1 MKPER
6 KFWHEIK
13 TFVTKNNCKLSFT
26 RLENSAAWG
35 TPDILGYN
43 SSGNFFTIELK
54 VTRGNTIR
62 FSPHQF
68 SFHCNHPENTFILV
82 KHLVSRDIKLYEGKD
97 ILELAACGLSLDA
110 CCSGLE
116 ACRLRFASLGA

>member
-13 TFVTKNNCKLSFT
+13 TFITKNNCKLSFT

-35 TPDILGYN
+35 TPDLLGYN
-43 SSGNFFTIELK
+43 SSGNFFTLELK
-54 VTRGNTIR
+54 VTRGNKVR

-68 SFHCNHPENTFILV
+68 SFHLSHPENTFIIV
-82 KHLVSRDIKLYEGKD
+82 KALSLNQVKLYEGKVIKD
-97 ILELAACGLSLDA
+97 LDACGLKLEPCSLGLDA
-110 CCSGLE
+110 CIS
-116 ACRLRFASLGA
+116 RLVAL

>member
-1 MKPER
+1 LKPES
-6 KFWHEIK
+6 KFYAEVKKYFKEFSLI
-13 TFVTKNNCKLSFT
+13 
-26 RLENSAAWG
+26 RLENLSLAG
-35 TPDILGYN
+35 TPDLLVYN
-43 SSGNFFTIELK
+43 NSRHFFTIELK
-54 VTRGNTIR
+54 VVKGNKIR
-62 FSPHQF
+62 FSPHQIA
-68 SFHCNHPENTFILV
+68 FHVRHPENTFILV

>member
-68 SFHCNHPENTFILV
+68 SFHCNHPKNTFIMV
-82 KHLVSRDIKLYEGKD
+82 KALSLNQVKLYEGKD
-97 ILELAACGLSLDA
+97 IKELDACGLKLEPHSL
-110 CCSGLE
+110 GLE
-116 ACRLRFASLGA
+116 SCFQMLESL

>member
-1 MKPER
+1 MKPET

-43 SSGNFFTIELK
+43 RSGHFFTIELK
-54 VTRGNTIR
+54 ATRGNKVR
-62 FSPHQF
+62 LSPHQI
-68 SFHCNHPENTFILV
+68 SFHIRHPDNTFIMVKDLSLNLV
-82 KHLVSRDIKLYEGKD
+82 KLYEGKVIKD
-97 ILELAACGLSLDA
+97 LDACGLKLDPH
-110 CCSGLE
+110 CLGLE
-116 ACRLRFASLGA
+116 PCLQLLETL

>member
-13 TFVTKNNCKLSFT
+13 TFATKNNCKLSFT

-43 SSGNFFTIELK
+43 RSGHFFTIELK
-54 VTRGNTIR
+54 ATRGNKVR
-62 FSPHQF
+62 LSPHQI
-68 SFHCNHPENTFILV
+68 SFHIRHPDNTFIMVKDLSLNLV
-82 KHLVSRDIKLYEGKD
+82 KLYEGKVIKD
-97 ILELAACGLSLDA
+97 LDACGLKLDPH
-110 CCSGLE
+110 CLGLE
-116 ACRLRFASLGA
+116 PCLQLLETL